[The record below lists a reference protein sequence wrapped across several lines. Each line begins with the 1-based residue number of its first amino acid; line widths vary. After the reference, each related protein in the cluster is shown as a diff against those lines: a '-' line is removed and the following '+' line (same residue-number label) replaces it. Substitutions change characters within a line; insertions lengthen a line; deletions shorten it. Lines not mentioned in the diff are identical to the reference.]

1 MKTTKKIAAAIIA
14 MALILVMTVPASAS
28 EVKANFTAATS
39 GTEKK
44 IKVKTV
50 KYDLDLNEDMDN
62 DDDDDDDYDEED
74 GNVELK
80 FSTKLKW
87 SRKASVK
94 VTDEKA
100 AVLVSEIADRDSDDC
115 ELYIE
120 DMKEGHTYTVVITG
134 VKAKKAKTYGT
145 LTITFQIPA
154 PNTANNTGKV
164 SNIKVKEAEYD
175 EEDGELELKF
185 SKKVQ
190 FSDNAEITITDEQ
203 GKKIE
208 AEIVDTDSD
217 ECTIEAELEADGTYY
232 FVINGIKEK
241 KASSFGQLSG
251 SFVVEDD

>member
-1 MKTTKKIAAAIIA
+1 MKTTKKIVAAIIA

-39 GTEKK
+39 STEKK

-50 KYDLDLNEDMDN
+50 KYDLDLNEDMD
-62 DDDDDDDYDEED
+62 DDDD

-100 AVLVSEIADRDSDDC
+100 AVLISEIADRDSDDC

-154 PNTANNTGKV
+154 PNTANNAGKV

-190 FSDNAEITITDEQ
+190 FSDNAEITIKDEQ

-217 ECTIEAELEADGTYY
+217 ECTIEAELEADATYY
-232 FVINGIKEK
+232 FIINGIKEK

-251 SFVVEDD
+251 SFVVEEDD